1 MTGRGIDQILPQPC
15 DPAIHEPYMQSAL
28 GYVQLAEEKNGPLAR
43 PVDHSYIWGDAV
55 DEFRRV
61 QPDVRI
67 VNLETAVTVSEHWV
81 DKGINYRMNP
91 ANVGCL
97 TVAGIDCC
105 VLANNHVLDWGR
117 PGLIDT
123 LDALHGAGVRTA
135 GAGSNRLQAQT
146 PASLPIRAGG
156 NVLVYSLATS
166 SSGVPSDW
174 AATAKDAG
182 VDFLPDLSQRSV
194 ERIAQRVSAVKR
206 AGDLV
211 VVSIHWGANW
221 GYDILDEETRFAH
234 DLIDRGEVSIV
245 YGHSSHHAKAIEVYR
260 NRLVLY
266 GCGDFLNDYEG
277 IEGYEEYRGDLP
289 LMVFV
294 DIDAVNGDLVAAEL
308 VPLHIKR
315 FQLVVASGEDAA
327 WIRQTLDRESGRF
340 GTRVTQASSGRLPLS
355 WMA

>member
-1 MTGRGIDQILPQPC
+1 M
-15 DPAIHEPYMQSAL
+15 
-28 GYVQLAEEKNGPLAR
+28 
-43 PVDHSYIWGDAV
+43 
-55 DEFRRV
+55 

-221 GYDILDEETRFAH
+221 GYDVSPQESAFARGLLEH
-234 DLIDRGEVSIV
+234 AAVDLVH
-245 YGHSSHHAKAIEVYR
+245 GHSSHHPKGIEVFR
-260 NRLVLY
+260 DKLILY
-266 GCGDFLNDYEG
+266 GCGDFINDYEG
-277 IEGYEEYRGDLP
+277 IAGYESFRGDLACMYFP
-289 LMVFV
+289 TL
-294 DIDAVNGDLVAAEL
+294 DAHTGQLHRLEL
-308 VPLHIKR
+308 VPLQAKR
-315 FQLVVASGEDAA
+315 FRLERAAETDAR
-327 WIRQTLDRESGRF
+327 WLCSTLDRESRRF
-340 GTRVTQASSGRLPLS
+340 ATSARLQTS
-355 WMA
+355 QRIEFEW